1 MTIDEIASSWKKEKK
16 KYVRLSSYSTYN
28 TLLETH
34 LLPVFGEK
42 IRVSGEEVQDFVVQ
56 KLGEGLSV
64 GTVKETVLVLRMVLR
79 HGARMGVCEK
89 PDWTVRYPCP
99 LRRRDV
105 TVLSNPHCRRIL
117 KAVKE
122 NPSRKNIG
130 IHICLLTGL
139 RIGEICALRRDDID
153 LPAGVLHVRRTLSR
167 VYVSDALRPFC
178 KLSLDRPKTDS
189 SVRDIPLEEGL
200 RHSLEA
206 FPWGP
211 DPECYVLSGSH
222 RPIEPRSYR
231 NYFASFLDSLEIPRV
246 NFHVLRHTF
255 ATRCIEVGA
264 DYKTVSSLLGHSDIK
279 TTLNLYVHPRMSQ
292 KQACVNRLVTAPD

>member
-16 KYVRLSSYSTYN
+16 KFVRLSSYSTYN

-122 NPSRKNIG
+122 NPTRKNIG

-139 RIGEICALRRDDID
+139 RIGEICALRWDDID